1 LQEKG
6 KQARI
11 INQLIH
17 SEAEMSF
24 SKTTTGIPKRWLLAA
39 VAAMILLYLIM
50 SSVIAGRQAAKEEE
64 LRLARLELG
73 TVTSVNKE
81 LQTKVSSATDS
92 DYIESLARTEYGYM
106 KRGETRYVISNPES
120 FGINTAP
127 QATEGAE

>member
-1 LQEKG
+1 
-6 KQARI
+6 
-11 INQLIH
+11 
-17 SEAEMSF
+17 MSF